1 MLTLTQ
7 YSEDISSAK
16 YLYLNED
23 GQFYFSIVS
32 AENAQIQTSIEG
44 KYEFSNDNLV
54 LDYSYDGGNQK
65 AILNSVDGQFHNN
78 DMDTPISGIWEK
90 NNAEVS
96 EEETFSES
104 FSNGSLCSWM
114 SSLPDSLR
122 LMQLSIPGTHDS
134 CTKDV
139 YYLDSARTQKQ
150 DISTQLND
158 GIRYLDFRIGHSCTT
173 EELELFHGAA
183 KCHMTFRQGM
193 EKIAAFLRQN
203 PGETVFLSIQKE
215 THEQGNFA
223 DECSSVLSG
232 FRQFI
237 YPGHDLPSLGAAR
250 GKIILLAS
258 SAEISFMGI
267 NISGLRG
274 NEGWTSTK
282 SGNVSIC
289 ANTTYCVLDDWH
301 KVEQRVRRKEDY
313 IKGFLDGQTWAAA
326 TLDLNNW
333 NHQWTPG
340 HSIQE
345 YAGLINGA
353 MRNSGYFNNTRHHGI
368 QIMDYYE
375 SEIVKEII
383 RNNYQFMK

>member
-1 MLTLTQ
+1 MGHPKKGQTFPVSLK
-7 YSEDISSAK
+7 SASVVFK
-16 YLYLNED
+16 VHGSCAIPASAVVCLYYL
-23 GQFYFSIVS
+23 GSHR
-32 AENAQIQTSIEG
+32 
-44 KYEFSNDNLV
+44 
-54 LDYSYDGGNQK
+54 
-65 AILNSVDGQFHNN
+65 ILFAFQPIKSVDDQFHNN

-90 NNAEVS
+90 YNAEDS
-96 EEETFSES
+96 EEKTFSES

-134 CTKDV
+134 CTKNV
-139 YYLDSARTQKQ
+139 YYLNEAQTQTE

-158 GIRYLDFRIGHSCTT
+158 GIRYLDFRIGHSYTT
-173 EELELFHGAA
+173 TELELFHGVA

-193 EKIAAFLRQN
+193 EKIATFLRQN

-232 FRQFI
+232 FHQFI

-274 NEGWTSTK
+274 NEEWTSFT
-282 SGNVSIC
+282 SENVTVS
-289 ANTTYCVLDDWH
+289 ANTTYCVLNNWYRVDQRAER
-301 KVEQRVRRKEDY
+301 KVTI
-313 IKGFLDGQTWAAA
+313 IKKFLDGQTWEAA

-333 NHQWTPG
+333 NHQWTPAR
-340 HSIQE
+340 SIKE
-345 YAGLINGA
+345 YARLINRA
-353 MRNSGYFNNTRHHGI
+353 MINAGYFNNTRHHGI
-368 QIMDYYE
+368 QIMDHYVP
-375 SEIVKEII
+375 EIVNQII
-383 RNNYQFMK
+383 RNNYQFIK